1 MFSVYDA
8 RFTCA
13 KLQFFSAFISL
24 QCMLP
29 RIIEFNRYSILCN
42 LIQFPMK
49 KRWYFL
55 TPYFRYCVY
64 EIFRPSVNE
73 KASANNVEATW
84 REVFVPRIVVLYR
97 YVLFVYWCPRRP
109 FAPCHWLWWLWK
121 VSKKVNI
128 SSCRNS
134 SNTGSI
140 AIVCLFLC
148 LVSSLIILP
157 DFPYY
162 LCFVCSCY
170 FLIMPCDIFKCRLHI
185 MQ

>member
-42 LIQFPMK
+42 LIQFHMK

-84 REVFVPRIVVLYR
+84 REVFVPRIVCYIGMSCLCTDVLGGLLHLATDCGDCGKW
-97 YVLFVYWCPRRP
+97 V
-109 FAPCHWLWWLWK
+109 
-121 VSKKVNI
+121 KKWILVVVGI
-128 SSCRNS
+128 VV
-134 SNTGSI
+134 NTGSI